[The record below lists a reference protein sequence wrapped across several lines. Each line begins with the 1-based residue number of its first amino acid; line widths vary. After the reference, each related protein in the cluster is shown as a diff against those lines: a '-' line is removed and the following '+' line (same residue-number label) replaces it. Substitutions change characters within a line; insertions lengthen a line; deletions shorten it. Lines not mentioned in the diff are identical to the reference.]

1 MCNIGS
7 FNIFPIS
14 RNYFPLEIVILHLI
28 PTTYSGLS
36 INYSI
41 DIFGRQNYQ
50 VLFQELGL
58 WNINN
63 NRGHST

>member
-1 MCNIGS
+1 MYNTGS

-14 RNYFPLEIVILHLI
+14 RNYFSLEILILYLI

-36 INYSI
+36 INYRI

-58 WNINN
+58 WNVNS
-63 NRGHST
+63 NRGHGT

>member
-1 MCNIGS
+1 MCNTGS

-14 RNYFPLEIVILHLI
+14 RNYFSLESVILFLI

-36 INYSI
+36 INYRI

-50 VLFQELGL
+50 VLFQELGP
-58 WNINN
+58 WNVNN
-63 NRGHST
+63 NGGHGT